1 MGIFHITAGDA
12 DMGEYRAE
20 SARDALDEYAREAGY
35 CDYAEVERAFGK
47 NNAVVVEEV
56 DVDKLVAAVSQKLS
70 TAILQDDYGD
80 GVALVDNV
88 SIRTY
93 AELAAL
99 GDFGLD
105 DFLKR

>member
-1 MGIFHITAGDA
+1 MARTDQGAFPIFI
-12 DMGEYRAE
+12 R
-20 SARDALDEYAREAGY
+20 REAIG
-35 CDYAEVERAFGK
+35 
-47 NNAVVVEEV
+47 
-56 DVDKLVAAVSQKLS
+56 
-70 TAILQDDYGD
+70 DYGD